1 MSRFLRTEGDDDS
14 DSTSES
20 DEDSDDG
27 EVVDDEPVKK
37 RSRFLKGADSDSSDE
52 ESVKHIVKSAK
63 DKRIEELGVSGAAIE
78 QKIKINDWAAIN
90 SGGCYLLST

>member
-27 EVVDDEPVKK
+27 ELADDEPVKK

-63 DKRIEELGVSGAAIE
+63 DKRIEELEASGAAIE

-90 SGGCYLLST
+90 SGG